1 MFGAGMVGHGVCFF
15 TVLFYAHLDEC
26 SAKNSQE
33 ARHLLSQI
41 SPFDWHPVNHPNYSF
56 VPAPR
61 HNDTSVWIW
70 VFATLFNTYLP
81 HLWSPPQRGGKGSR
95 CTGTPPFA
103 DSHLG
108 HTPSWLENTL
118 LVTCLKTPQ
127 LCFDIQHIMG
137 QGFSCCN
144 G

>member
-15 TVLFYAHLDEC
+15 TVLFYAHLDER

-41 SPFDWHPVNHPNYSF
+41 SPFDWHPINHPKYSF

-70 VFATLFNTYLP
+70 VFATLFNST
-81 HLWSPPQRGGKGSR
+81 
-95 CTGTPPFA
+95 
-103 DSHLG
+103 SHICDLHHRDG
-108 HTPSWLENTL
+108 VRAAGAREHHRLQIPI
-118 LVTCLKTPQ
+118 LVTHHPDLK
-127 LCFDIQHIMG
+127 IRY
-137 QGFSCCN
+137 
-144 G
+144 